1 MKCRFFDSGEGYFRV
16 LSRNFEIRRH
26 FFPFT
31 STESSASGACTL
43 NGPARLNSVTSVL
56 CCADAERAKASKP
69 SKIFF
74 FISLFKLFFCYFIRY
89 VSSTKSCLLFR
100 DYKVSHFFCIGGLP
114 ITFFVC
120 QHSVFAYNQ
129 NAICTYFHNLYTT
142 TTIDTKS
149 RGRLIG
155 RDLSDTQFK
164 YVIFFMYFCR
174 GLHRCNGKSENK
186 VEPLKQQCTL

>member
-1 MKCRFFDSGEGYFRV
+1 MFPAPRV
-16 LSRNFEIRRH
+16 AYCSEI
-26 FFPFT
+26 T
-31 STESSASGACTL
+31 
-43 NGPARLNSVTSVL
+43 
-56 CCADAERAKASKP
+56 
-69 SKIFF
+69 
-74 FISLFKLFFCYFIRY
+74 KLVI
-89 VSSTKSCLLFR
+89 
-100 DYKVSHFFCIGGLP
+100 FFCIGGLP